1 MADDAAARPTAATE
15 PPRRRRR
22 ALLIPLLLLALALG
36 GVLFFFLSARALKS
50 SEPYRMAWNQ
60 VRTDPKVAK
69 ALGGP
74 LQDGWWV
81 GGKVSEAEGR
91 ARLEFTVSGPEGAGK
106 VVTRAK
112 REGGVWR
119 PERVEVEVGDEPPLV
134 LEPEPEV
141 KDEPPR
147 APDGDVA
154 RAPDGTVS
162 FGETFDDS
170 MVHFDGDKPS
180 AVVRN
185 VEEVVGKG
193 RVRASTR
200 KPPGGPTWTCV
211 VVDAPEHYYE
221 LDGDWGIGDFEALQE
236 AGFQPVPATQVRT
249 RSDIYRVA
257 ARKGMGYRAE
267 RGDRLVILICPKP
280 EWESLTFPWPIS
292 GARRE

>member
-1 MADDAAARPTAATE
+1 MADDAAARPSE
-15 PPRRRRR
+15 PPRRRRH
-22 ALLIPLLLLALALG
+22 ALLFLLLLLALALG
-36 GVLFFFLSARALKS
+36 GVFLLFLSSHILRS

-74 LQDGWWV
+74 LQEGGWV
-81 GGKVSEAEGR
+81 SGKVSEAEGR
-91 ARLEFTVSGPEGAGK
+91 ARLDFTVSGPEGTGK
-106 VVTRAK
+106 VIARAT
-112 REGGVWR
+112 REGGVWK
-119 PERVEVEVGDEPPLV
+119 PGRVEVRVEGEPPLV
-134 LEPEPEV
+134 LEPEPED
-141 KDEPPR
+141 KDKDKAPR
-147 APDGDVA
+147 APDGDESA
-154 RAPDGTVS
+154 IAPDGTVS

-211 VVDAPEHYYE
+211 VVDAPEHFYE
-221 LDGDWGIGDFEALQE
+221 LDGDWRIGDFPALQD

-249 RSDIYRVA
+249 RSDIYRVM
-257 ARKGMGYRAE
+257 ARRGMGYQAE
-267 RGDRLVILICPKP
+267 RGDRVVILICPKP
-280 EWESLTFPWPIS
+280 EWGTLTFPWPVS